1 MIIISVSMIS
11 TIVCLKLHHS
21 SRRDGKPMSTL
32 VNYSILLDFVIGKC
46 TLDALSRAGDNAN
59 NALHAA
65 MAPSN

>member
-1 MIIISVSMIS
+1 
-11 TIVCLKLHHS
+11 
-21 SRRDGKPMSTL
+21 MSTL